1 MNKETQGFGAF
12 AGIVAGVALL
22 VLLVFGGE
30 IGAFVDGVSG
40 KAMALQRIGK

>member
-1 MNKETQGFGAF
+1 MNKERQGFGAF
-12 AGIVAGVALL
+12 AGIVAGVALV

-40 KAMALQRIGK
+40 KAVALQRVGR